1 MEEIKN
7 LEGSAVAEEKEVQMI
22 SVEEV
27 NKQMQELAK
36 QANVKL
42 QQLGAHAQQLESMLR
57 DRTVDYLFKVVKYSH
72 HFESEFVIKCIT
84 VIENY
89 LTQAAL
95 TEPKVEEGSDTTTT
109 KED

>member
-1 MEEIKN
+1 MEEIKKN
-7 LEGSAVAEEKEVQMI
+7 EGSAVAEEKEVKMI
-22 SVEEV
+22 PVEEV

-42 QQLGAHAQQLESMLR
+42 QQLGAHAQQVEAMLR
-57 DRTVDYLFKVVKYSH
+57 DRTIDYLFKVVKYSQ
-72 HFESEFVIKCIT
+72 HFNAEFVYKCVS

-95 TEPKVEEGSDTTTT
+95 TEPKPEEENTE
-109 KED
+109 KEG